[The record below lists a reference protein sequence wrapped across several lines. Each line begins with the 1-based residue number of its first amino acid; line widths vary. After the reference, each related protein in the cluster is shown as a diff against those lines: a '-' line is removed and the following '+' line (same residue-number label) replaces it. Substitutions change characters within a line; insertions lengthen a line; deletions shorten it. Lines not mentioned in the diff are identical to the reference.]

1 MAAANG
7 GGIHYSM
14 AKNDRASA
22 QDKQYLSLEAQ
33 VEAMLFVAPGMV
45 SIRQLSQALETTSRK
60 VEQAIQTLE
69 ESYEARGF
77 RILRHKGEMRLT
89 SAPEAAELVERF
101 LDLEATARLS
111 AAALECLALI
121 AYQQP
126 ITRPQIDSIRGVNS
140 DSVLRNLLSNGLV
153 EESGRAEGP
162 GRPILY
168 VSAPEFLQHFG
179 LVALEE
185 LPPLNLEAIESE
197 TTEAEVVGE

>member
-1 MAAANG
+1 
-7 GGIHYSM
+7 M

-22 QDKQYLSLEAQ
+22 QDKQNLSLEAQ

>member
-1 MAAANG
+1 
-7 GGIHYSM
+7 M

-22 QDKQYLSLEAQ
+22 QDEQNLSLEAQ
-33 VEAMLFVAPGMV
+33 VEALLFVAPGMV
-45 SIRQLSQALETTSRK
+45 SLRQLSQALETTPRK
-60 VEQAIQTLE
+60 VKQAIKTLDE
-69 ESYEARGF
+69 DYETRGF
-77 RILRHKGEMRLT
+77 RILRHKGELRLT
-89 SAPEAAELVERF
+89 SAPEAAQLVERF

-185 LPPLNLEAIESE
+185 LPPLNLDALESE